1 MYNHKMYEKGIK
13 SSAIRELFEYG
24 KLKKQELG
32 EDKVFDFSIG
42 NPNVK
47 PPKCVNDSLIKLLE
61 NDEHI
66 HEYTS
71 APGDLNVRISVA
83 EYLNKMHQT
92 TFSHNF
98 IYMTTGA
105 AAALTISFNALLND
119 SDEAIVFAPFF
130 PEYKVFVESANGKL
144 IVVNPNCKT
153 FVPDYTDFE
162 NKITE
167 KTKVVIINSPNNPT
181 GVVYSED
188 DIKEIARILTIKAKE
203 YNHPIYIVTDE
214 PYRELAYDDTY
225 VPFIPNYYDNT
236 IVCYSFSKS
245 LSLPGERIGY
255 IAIGPKASYAK
266 EIFAAVCGAGRSLGY
281 VCAPALFQKMVIDC
295 LGQTS
300 DINIYKK
307 NRDLLYNALVEY
319 GYEVVKPKG
328 AFYMFVKAL
337 ESDAQMFSDYAKKY
351 QLLLVPS
358 DSFGYNGYVRIS
370 YCVSTK
376 QIVDSLPFFKK
387 LIEDYKKRG

>member
-188 DIKEIARILTIKAKE
+188 DIKDIARILTIKAKK

-214 PYRELAYDDTY
+214 PYRELAYDDTV

>member
-71 APGDLNVRISVA
+71 APGDLNVRISVE

>member
-188 DIKEIARILTIKAKE
+188 DIKEIARILTIKAKK

-214 PYRELAYDDTY
+214 PYRELAYDDTV
-225 VPFIPNYYDNT
+225 VPFIPDYYDNT

-255 IAIGPKASYAK
+255 IAIGPNASYAK

>member
-214 PYRELAYDDTY
+214 PYRELAYDDTV

-370 YCVSTK
+370 YCVSSK